1 MGLQLILQ
9 PGLLSSEG
17 VTGAGGFTFKMAHS
31 HGCWQEALVL
41 YHTNLPLDGL
51 RILMTQELISPRVS
65 DMRERAQ
72 AKTSPS
78 FMT

>member
-17 VTGAGGFTFKMAHS
+17 AGGFTSKMVHS

-51 RILMTQELISPRVS
+51 SILMTQELISPRVS
-65 DMRERAQ
+65 DMRERA
-72 AKTSPS
+72 
-78 FMT
+78 